1 MIIVSLW
8 GRIKPQEHRV
18 QNTEYRI
25 DTRDEGR
32 DRGQWSAVGSAM
44 AKETEIQEQL
54 NPEMAEEVEE
64 QRAAF
69 IALFEAVRTAPHWL
83 SADELQRLIE
93 RYVIMPKSR
102 IIQAYRQLVAQGD
115 IPLDQAVLDRLRI
128 HPVRTVSGVAPIAVL
143 TGPYPCPADCIF
155 CPDAKGMPR
164 SYLPEEPGAQ
174 RAVHARFDPYR
185 QMAMRIQALE
195 QEAHATDKI
204 ELLVLGATWSAYPK
218 KYQEWFLRRT
228 LDAMNGQPAATL
240 VDAQRLNE
248 TAEHRSVGL
257 VVETRP
263 DYVNMDEVRRLRY
276 LGVTKVQMGA
286 QSLDDRILAL
296 NKRGHTVEDT
306 RRAMRL
312 LRLAGFKLHL
322 HWMPNLLGATPESDR
337 LGFSRLWDDPALR
350 PDELKIYPCALIA
363 GTELQ
368 QYYERGEYRPYTDE
382 ELVELL
388 VACKTIIPPY
398 CRVNRVVRD
407 IPANYIVA
415 GSIASH
421 MRQVVQR
428 EMKRRGLQC
437 HCIRC
442 REVRG
447 EQVRADDLRLDVTT
461 YRTDATTEH
470 FMSYV
475 TSRGRVAGFCRLS
488 VASEETPKEEI
499 LDELR
504 GAAVLREVHVYGP
517 ALEIGAA
524 SRGEAQHLGLGTKL
538 IEHAASVARKAGM
551 KRLAVI
557 AAIGT
562 REYYRRLGFEL
573 GELYMTRGL
582 EIGD

>member
-1 MIIVSLW
+1 MARL
-8 GRIKPQEHRV
+8 QEHANV
-18 QNTEYRI
+18 
-25 DTRDEGR
+25 
-32 DRGQWSAVGSAM
+32 
-44 AKETEIQEQL
+44 ETNIEIEK
-54 NPEMAEEVEE
+54 
-64 QRAAF
+64 QRAALL
-69 IALFEAVRTAPHWL
+69 ALFEAVRAAPRDVAGD
-83 SADELQRLIE
+83 SLQRLIE
-93 RYVIMPKSR
+93 RYVILPKSQ
-102 IIQAYRQLVAQGD
+102 IIQAYRQLAARGD
-115 IPLDQAVLDRLRI
+115 IPFDQAVLDRLRI

-143 TGPYPCPADCIF
+143 TGPYPCPANCVF

-185 QMAMRIQALE
+185 QMAMRLEALE

-240 VDAQRLNE
+240 AEAQQLNE
-248 TAEHRSVGL
+248 TAAHRSVGL

-263 DYVNMDEVRRLRY
+263 DYVTMEEVKRLRT
-276 LGVTKVQMGA
+276 LGVTKVQMGV
-286 QSLDDRILAL
+286 QSLDDQILAL
-296 NKRGHTVEDT
+296 NKRGHTVEDA
-306 RRAMRL
+306 RRAVRR

-337 LGFSRLWDDPALR
+337 VDFARLWDDPALR

-363 GTELQ
+363 GTELE
-368 QYYERGEYRPYTDE
+368 QYYRRGEYRPYTDE

-421 MRQVVQR
+421 LRQVVQR

-447 EQVRADDLRLDVTT
+447 ERVLADQLRLDVTT

-488 VASEETPKEEI
+488 IASPEAPHEEI

-504 GAAVLREVHVYGP
+504 GAAVIREVHVYGP
-517 ALEIGAA
+517 ALEIGAE
-524 SRGEAQHLGLGTKL
+524 SRGEAQHLGLGSRL
-538 IEHAASVARKAGM
+538 IEHAANMAQQAG
-551 KRLAVI
+551 KDRLAVI

-573 GELYMTRGL
+573 GELYMTRRLGV
-582 EIGD
+582 GD

>member
-1 MIIVSLW
+1 
-8 GRIKPQEHRV
+8 
-18 QNTEYRI
+18 
-25 DTRDEGR
+25 
-32 DRGQWSAVGSAM
+32 M
-44 AKETEIQEQL
+44 AEIQEQV
-54 NPEMAEEVEE
+54 NPETVKVIGE
-64 QRAAF
+64 QRDAL
-69 IALFEAVRTAPHWL
+69 IALFEAVRAARPGL
-83 SADELQRLIE
+83 YGDELQRLIE
-93 RYVIMPKSR
+93 RYVILPKSQ

-115 IPLDQAVLDRLRI
+115 IPFDQAVLERFRI

-143 TGPYPCPADCIF
+143 TGPYPCPADCVF

-174 RAVHARFDPYR
+174 RAVHARFDPFR
-185 QMAMRIQALE
+185 QMAMRLQALE
-195 QEAHATDKI
+195 QEAHATDKV

-240 VDAQRLNE
+240 AEAQRLNE

-263 DYVNMDEVRRLRY
+263 DYITMDEVRRLRA
-276 LGVTKVQMGA
+276 LGVTKVQMGV

-296 NKRGHTVEDT
+296 NKRGHTVEDA
-306 RRAMRL
+306 RRALRR

-337 LGFSRLWDDPALR
+337 VDFTRLWDDPALR

-363 GTELQ
+363 GTELEE
-368 QYYERGEYRPYTDE
+368 YYRRGEYRPYTDE

-407 IPANYIVA
+407 IPAGYIVA

-421 MRQVVQR
+421 MRQIVQR

-447 EQVRADDLRLDVTT
+447 ERVHADDLRLDVTT

-470 FMSYV
+470 FISNV

-488 VASEETPKEEI
+488 IAAPEAPQEEI

-504 GAAVLREVHVYGP
+504 GAAVIREVHVYGP
-517 ALEIGAA
+517 ALEIGAE
-524 SRGEAQHLGLGTKL
+524 SRGEAQHLGLGTRL
-538 IEHAASVARKAGM
+538 IERAATMTKQAGL

-573 GELYMTRGL
+573 GELYMTREL